1 MTETYHIYGFGVEL
15 SQLGEISLGRLEQL
29 IDMAPIF
36 KSKIIKWFE
45 DEKIDKPTLENY
57 YEYDEENLGLPTL
70 LKEVIFEL
78 EGIDL
83 TACEDLN
90 SRQYL
95 LYEEKYPWNMT
106 TIDCFMTPERLS
118 NIYRKYIKV
127 ISDSLDYVIE
137 YHGVEGTC

>member
-57 YEYDEENLGLPTL
+57 YEYDEENLGLPSL

-95 LYEEKYPWNMT
+95 LYEGTDGFDLVNASCQIVATYLKGLSTEKGL
-106 TIDCFMTPERLS
+106 EVLVGL
-118 NIYRKYIKV
+118 KY
-127 ISDSLDYVIE
+127 
-137 YHGVEGTC
+137 GC

>member
-15 SQLGEISLGRLEQL
+15 SQLGEITLERLEQL

-36 KSKIIKWFE
+36 KSKILKWLE
-45 DEKIDKPTLENY
+45 EEKVDKPTLENY

-118 NIYRKYIKV
+118 NIYRKHIKV